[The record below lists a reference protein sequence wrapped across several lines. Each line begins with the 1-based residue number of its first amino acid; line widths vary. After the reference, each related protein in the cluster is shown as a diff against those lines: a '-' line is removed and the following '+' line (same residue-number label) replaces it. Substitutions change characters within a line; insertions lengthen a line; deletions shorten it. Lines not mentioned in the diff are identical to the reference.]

1 MSIDQKIK
9 LLIESS
15 TNPRKTKKYIKSN
28 HFLFLKIEEMT
39 KEKER
44 LTIGIDGYSSSGK
57 TTLAYYLEILFDANV
72 FHMDDY
78 FKSLKQDQSSTEFAS
93 NIDFDRLKKEVVL
106 PISRQKPIQHQS
118 FDCNTQELSSVVTKE
133 VKSINIIEGAY
144 STHPLI
150 EEIYDFRI
158 FLKIGKI
165 KQMMRITKRNGQK
178 KLKIFINRWI
188 PAEHAYFNHY
198 LIEKNADIVIKA

>member
-15 TNPRKTKKYIKSN
+15 TNQRKTEKYIKSY
-28 HFLFLKIEEMT
+28 HFLFVKIEEMI
-39 KEKER
+39 KESKN
-44 LTIGIDGYSSSGK
+44 LTIAIDGYSSSGK
-57 TTLAYYLEILFDANV
+57 TTLAHYIENIFDANV

-78 FKSLKQDQSSTEFAS
+78 FKSLKQDQTSTEFAS
-93 NIDFDRLKKEVVL
+93 NIDFDRLKKEIIKPL
-106 PISRQKPIQHQS
+106 LKQEPIFYQS
-118 FDCNTQELSSVVTKE
+118 FDCKTQELSSLLKKE
-133 VKSINIIEGAY
+133 VKSVNIIEGAY

-150 EEIYDFRI
+150 EEIYDFKI

-165 KQMMRITKRNGQK
+165 KQMIRIKKRNGLK
-178 KLKIFINRWI
+178 KLKIFLNRWI

-198 LIEKNADIVIKA
+198 SIEKTADIVIKV